1 MKTIKIIDLLNKLA
15 NGEEVPEKI
24 KYNDR
29 IYTRFQN
36 LNSNRLYYYRVL
48 NEGVFLVKQISSV
61 GELLNEVELI
71 EEDNNVIGKI
81 LTTYDGEII
90 DYVNGEKHLINTN
103 RKDINI
109 YIPKINELINEINK
123 LKRNNNG
130 RK

>member
-1 MKTIKIIDLLNKLA
+1 MKTIKIIDLLNKIA
-15 NGEEVPEKI
+15 NGEKVPEKI

-36 LNSNRLYYYRVL
+36 LKGNRLYYYQVL
-48 NEGVFLVKQISSV
+48 NGVFLVEQISSV
-61 GELLNEVELI
+61 GELLNEVEII

-90 DYVNGEKHLINTN
+90 DYANGEKHLINTN

-123 LKRNNNG
+123 LKRNSNG
-130 RK
+130 K